1 MSPWHRGKCEEVTN
15 HPHFVG
21 ARISDVAVFG
31 ALGYSIAATERV
43 NLLSGMP
50 GRTNE
55 GLFLRCLKPLDD
67 IVSVKLLLRIWGPR
81 FEFFVRLILVAT
93 FLDDSIRVAT
103 NFSEHTDQVVAAGQP
118 LAEAS
123 PHLIYYAAAVVLAAG
138 LLAQSLGSLCLV
150 ALIQPD
156 VATKALIGWAIVQ
169 PVLYAQLTNFEFV
182 AESLSLVGGL
192 LIMRA
197 HLSEQA
203 KRDGRRVPVG
213 GGTLC
218 VPADPDSAPEL
229 AIARTQLLG
238 RLLLPSVYLYRALT
252 LLGSLADANPNPNPN
267 PNPNQAAS
275 PTRNSARSCRTRCR
289 RWTRRWR
296 SASCSA
302 ARSSPP
308 ASSRAP
314 SRSRSRCSRS
324 CSCSTCT
331 PSSGMRGTL
340 TLTLTPTLML
350 YLQPF
355 FRYAW
360 PG

>member
-1 MSPWHRGKCEEVTN
+1 
-15 HPHFVG
+15 
-21 ARISDVAVFG
+21 
-31 ALGYSIAATERV
+31 
-43 NLLSGMP
+43 MP
-50 GRTNE
+50 GPTNE

-252 LLGSLADANPNPNPN
+252 LLGSLADA
-267 PNPNQAAS
+267 QYRKELSYSMSAVDTAVAIGLVLGCALVAAGLKS
-275 PTRNSARSCRTRCR
+275 RTIAL
-289 RWTRRWR
+289 
-296 SASCSA
+296 SLSL
-302 ARSSPP
+302 
-308 ASSRAP
+308 
-314 SRSRSRCSRS
+314 
-324 CSCSTCT
+324 
-331 PSSGMRGTL
+331 L
-340 TLTLTPTLML
+340 TLVLML
-350 YLQPF
+350 YLHPF
-355 FRYAW
+355 FRYAR
-360 PG
+360 PD

>member
-1 MSPWHRGKCEEVTN
+1 
-15 HPHFVG
+15 
-21 ARISDVAVFG
+21 
-31 ALGYSIAATERV
+31 
-43 NLLSGMP
+43 MP

-123 PHLIYYAAAVVLAAG
+123 PHLTYYAAAVVLAAG

-252 LLGSLADANPNPNPN
+252 LLGSLADA
-267 PNPNQAAS
+267 QYRKELSYSMSAVDTAVAIGLVLGCALVAAGLKS
-275 PTRNSARSCRTRCR
+275 RTIAL
-289 RWTRRWR
+289 
-296 SASCSA
+296 SLSL
-302 ARSSPP
+302 
-308 ASSRAP
+308 
-314 SRSRSRCSRS
+314 
-324 CSCSTCT
+324 
-331 PSSGMRGTL
+331 L
-340 TLTLTPTLML
+340 TLVLML
-350 YLQPF
+350 YLHPF

-360 PG
+360 PGWGWG

>member
-1 MSPWHRGKCEEVTN
+1 
-15 HPHFVG
+15 
-21 ARISDVAVFG
+21 
-31 ALGYSIAATERV
+31 
-43 NLLSGMP
+43 MP
-50 GRTNE
+50 GPTNE

-182 AESLSLVGGL
+182 AESLSLIGGL

-203 KRDGRRVPVG
+203 KRDGRRVPLG

-252 LLGSLADANPNPNPN
+252 LLGSLADA
-267 PNPNQAAS
+267 QYRKELSYSMSAVDTAVSIGLVLGCALVAAGLKS
-275 PTRNSARSCRTRCR
+275 RTI
-289 RWTRRWR
+289 
-296 SASCSA
+296 A
-302 ARSSPP
+302 
-308 ASSRAP
+308 
-314 SRSRSRCSRS
+314 
-324 CSCSTCT
+324 
-331 PSSGMRGTL
+331 L
-340 TLTLTPTLML
+340 TLSLLTLVLML
-350 YLQPF
+350 YLHPF

-360 PG
+360 PGWGWG

>member
-1 MSPWHRGKCEEVTN
+1 
-15 HPHFVG
+15 
-21 ARISDVAVFG
+21 
-31 ALGYSIAATERV
+31 
-43 NLLSGMP
+43 MP

-252 LLGSLADANPNPNPN
+252 LLGSLADA
-267 PNPNQAAS
+267 QYRKELSYSMSAVDTAVAIGLVLGCALVAAGLKS
-275 PTRNSARSCRTRCR
+275 RTIAL
-289 RWTRRWR
+289 
-296 SASCSA
+296 SLSL
-302 ARSSPP
+302 
-308 ASSRAP
+308 
-314 SRSRSRCSRS
+314 
-324 CSCSTCT
+324 
-331 PSSGMRGTL
+331 L
-340 TLTLTPTLML
+340 TLVLML
-350 YLQPF
+350 YLHPF
-355 FRYAW
+355 FRCAW

>member
-1 MSPWHRGKCEEVTN
+1 
-15 HPHFVG
+15 
-21 ARISDVAVFG
+21 
-31 ALGYSIAATERV
+31 
-43 NLLSGMP
+43 MP
-50 GRTNE
+50 GPTNE

-252 LLGSLADANPNPNPN
+252 LLGSLADA
-267 PNPNQAAS
+267 QYRKELSYSMSAVDTAVSIGLVLGCALVAAGLKS
-275 PTRNSARSCRTRCR
+275 RTIAL
-289 RWTRRWR
+289 
-296 SASCSA
+296 SLSL
-302 ARSSPP
+302 
-308 ASSRAP
+308 
-314 SRSRSRCSRS
+314 
-324 CSCSTCT
+324 
-331 PSSGMRGTL
+331 L
-340 TLTLTPTLML
+340 TLVLML
-350 YLQPF
+350 YLHPF

-360 PG
+360 PGWGWG

>member
-1 MSPWHRGKCEEVTN
+1 
-15 HPHFVG
+15 
-21 ARISDVAVFG
+21 
-31 ALGYSIAATERV
+31 
-43 NLLSGMP
+43 MP
-50 GRTNE
+50 GPTNE

-252 LLGSLADANPNPNPN
+252 LLGSLADA
-267 PNPNQAAS
+267 QYRKELSYSMSAVDTAVAIGLVLGCALVAAGLKS
-275 PTRNSARSCRTRCR
+275 RTIAL
-289 RWTRRWR
+289 
-296 SASCSA
+296 SLSL
-302 ARSSPP
+302 
-308 ASSRAP
+308 
-314 SRSRSRCSRS
+314 
-324 CSCSTCT
+324 
-331 PSSGMRGTL
+331 L
-340 TLTLTPTLML
+340 TLVLML
-350 YLQPF
+350 YLHLF
-355 FRYAW
+355 FRCAW

>member
-1 MSPWHRGKCEEVTN
+1 
-15 HPHFVG
+15 
-21 ARISDVAVFG
+21 
-31 ALGYSIAATERV
+31 
-43 NLLSGMP
+43 MP
-50 GRTNE
+50 GPTNE

-252 LLGSLADANPNPNPN
+252 LLEITAADKV
-267 PNPNQAAS
+267 S
-275 PTRNSARSCRTRCR
+275 EGIVVRCFMGADFV
-289 RWTRRWR
+289 RWTLFEARIKQMV
-296 SASCSA
+296 ASHGAESWEA
-302 ARSSPP
+302 WEEQARQFLERGDDGEHDSQEP
-308 ASSRAP
+308 APQPEAP
-314 SRSRSRCSRS
+314 A
-324 CSCSTCT
+324 
-331 PSSGMRGTL
+331 PEL
-340 TLTLTPTLML
+340 EALAPEPAE
-350 YLQPF
+350 QPHL
-355 FRYAW
+355 A
-360 PG
+360 